1 MHEENGIGYDSSS
14 LDSICRYAKRLEGH
28 TLREEC
34 PELTTLED
42 SHRRKGSF
50 GNAVE
55 QYYFRYA
62 INSDP
67 NPDFEEVGT
76 ELKTTPLKLKRD
88 GSFSAKERLVISMIN
103 YMSVVDETWE
113 TSSLQK
119 KLQKILLVAYQYEK
133 DINPVDFLVKVVE
146 LWGVPQ
152 EDIPTFKSDWDTVV
166 AKIRAGKAHE
176 LSGSDTLYLEA
187 ATKASSS
194 KDRRQQ
200 PFSDIPAKPRAWA
213 IKNSYM
219 TVALN
224 GLLEVQKIKRER
236 DEEQLDLYE
245 LIHRRFESYF
255 GLTEVELAEVCGYV
269 GKGPGKPKNLC
280 ALITRHILGVDE
292 DARIAEFEKAGIK
305 PKTMRVKA
313 NGVPKESISF
323 PVFDYFDLVRQSFE
337 ESEFW
342 DYLQDVY
349 KRQILKSTSCC
360 RYLGCP
366 QVVSLRSPTIFGV
379 RNMGPPTAFAASWFS
394 IWRSRKN

>member
-1 MHEENGIGYDSSS
+1 MPRAYNVRGFS
-14 LDSICRYAKRLEGH
+14 
-28 TLREEC
+28 
-34 PELTTLED
+34 PPQ
-42 SHRRKGSF
+42 GSF

-76 ELKTTPLKLKRD
+76 ELKTTPLKLKRA

-187 ATKASSS
+187 ATKA
-194 KDRRQQ
+194 
-200 PFSDIPAKPRAWA
+200 
-213 IKNSYM
+213 
-219 TVALN
+219 
-224 GLLEVQKIKRER
+224 
-236 DEEQLDLYE
+236 
-245 LIHRRFESYF
+245 
-255 GLTEVELAEVCGYV
+255 
-269 GKGPGKPKNLC
+269 
-280 ALITRHILGVDE
+280 
-292 DARIAEFEKAGIK
+292 
-305 PKTMRVKA
+305 
-313 NGVPKESISF
+313 
-323 PVFDYFDLVRQSFE
+323 
-337 ESEFW
+337 
-342 DYLQDVY
+342 
-349 KRQILKSTSCC
+349 
-360 RYLGCP
+360 
-366 QVVSLRSPTIFGV
+366 
-379 RNMGPPTAFAASWFS
+379 
-394 IWRSRKN
+394 

>member
-55 QYYFRYA
+55 QYYFHYA

-76 ELKTTPLKLKRD
+76 ELKTTLLKLKRD

-152 EDIPTFKSDWDTVV
+152 VDIPTFKSDWELPP
-166 AKIRAGKAHE
+166 KI
-176 LSGSDTLYLEA
+176 
-187 ATKASSS
+187 
-194 KDRRQQ
+194 
-200 PFSDIPAKPRAWA
+200 
-213 IKNSYM
+213 
-219 TVALN
+219 
-224 GLLEVQKIKRER
+224 
-236 DEEQLDLYE
+236 
-245 LIHRRFESYF
+245 
-255 GLTEVELAEVCGYV
+255 
-269 GKGPGKPKNLC
+269 
-280 ALITRHILGVDE
+280 
-292 DARIAEFEKAGIK
+292 
-305 PKTMRVKA
+305 
-313 NGVPKESISF
+313 
-323 PVFDYFDLVRQSFE
+323 VRS
-337 ESEFW
+337 
-342 DYLQDVY
+342 
-349 KRQILKSTSCC
+349 
-360 RYLGCP
+360 
-366 QVVSLRSPTIFGV
+366 
-379 RNMGPPTAFAASWFS
+379 
-394 IWRSRKN
+394 